1 MDRMGGG
8 QFEGYPGN
16 AFIVQNCTW
25 HGGWLS
31 LTPSAAISLVVR
43 DSSFDGT
50 CLSISNYARSGYA
63 NYDYNAF
70 SDASEEFPL
79 SGNHNVVVSGGF
91 NWQSSSFG
99 NYYLPGGS
107 PLIAAGD
114 VTANLVGLY
123 YFTTQTS
130 QAPEG
135 DALVDIGYH
144 YVAADGYGNPLA
156 DGTGQ
161 PYYLDA
167 GNGNIVE
174 ESGELS
180 GAVPPIQFTIA
191 VPNQYV
197 NNATVPLQLTI
208 QSGVPYYCTVMLDST
223 DFSAASWT
231 PYTSST
237 IAANLGTAQGW
248 HTVWVGLCGQPS
260 GPAGGGLQSWSAIRL
275 NLDLTAPVL
284 VITSPLASTVSVPVV
299 QLQGYSQVALQS
311 ISYDLANDAGVVT
324 NQQVLV
330 LDQVYDTGA
339 CQFTTNYF
347 QAFDVSLAPG
357 LNAFTF
363 HATDLAGN
371 TTAASY
377 NLTLDYS
384 GKPAPTVQVYWPL
397 NGTAVSGSSF
407 ACNGWVS
414 DPTATVTVQ
423 IVDSNGNT
431 NVVNAAVGRD
441 GDFWAQNLPLSPG
454 LNYLTIT
461 TTDVANNIV
470 TTSLTVAQGS
480 LGLNIDS
487 VSPGQTT
494 VQGEINSSAC
504 ANYTIWVNGVKATC
518 TGSASW
524 TADIAPIGAAGGVV
538 EAMAIPNTDNG
549 GQGSGGLDNS
559 GNPYDAQAEG
569 VQGPPVAA
577 QPGCYISMYYST
589 NYSHINTYSL
599 DEHDSLVWTNGQGG
613 NEKTSYYGD
622 WLPYYPIISTSAWPP
637 SAWPQPWPNGLQ
649 TNTLLY
655 GSGSSYVTAI
665 GPPPL
670 IIEHC
675 QIAQTNTFAIDTRAA
690 DCKINLA
697 TGGNKDSTQAN
708 LWVIS
713 VTASCPPSPWAT
725 FFDDT
730 EQGQGPN
737 APVPRQ
743 NITILGYTPDANNNV
758 YLVLPDNTNTE
769 ITPVVK
775 GPDYY
780 TLNIAPVEYTF
791 ISQCQATIPTNQR
804 RTNIG
809 VGELLSLYFSPSLP
823 INAVWTASAGSLA
836 STASTANVFTAPSNA
851 TMTATITETFPNG
864 QALRNNFTVV
874 QPTGVA
880 HADLISTNSY
890 PTGESGAGMYRWV
903 YIGPT
908 NVSFYRVQCMEAIA
922 NATSISGYYDTNYSV
937 GELMDTN
944 ANVWFQLNM
953 DNSWPHWPNN
963 DDDYDHAEWA
973 NDPSPW
979 TGGGGFSWA
988 YYPKWKVG
996 TNGQTNLFQNAWTQQ
1011 MTLGSDGSLKIQKF
1025 GHTVQRNTN
1034 NIYTTQN

>member
-1 MDRMGGG
+1 LG
-8 QFEGYPGN
+8 
-16 AFIVQNCTW
+16 I
-25 HGGWLS
+25 
-31 LTPSAAISLVVR
+31 
-43 DSSFDGT
+43 
-50 CLSISNYARSGYA
+50 SGYA
-63 NYDYNAF
+63 SYDYNALTN
-70 SDASEEFPL
+70 ASEEFHV
-79 SGNHNVVVSGGF
+79 GAGGDHDVVVSGGF

-107 PLIAAGD
+107 PLIAKGD

-135 DALVDIGYH
+135 DSQVDIGYH

-180 GAVPPIQFTIA
+180 GAVAPIQFTIA

-223 DFSAASWT
+223 NFAGASWT

-260 GPAGGGLQSWSAIRL
+260 GPAGGALQTWNAIRL

-284 VITSPLASTVSVPVV
+284 VITSPLAGTVSVPVV

-324 NQQVLV
+324 NQQVLM

-423 IVDSNGNT
+423 IEDTDGNT

-441 GDFWAQNLPLSPG
+441 GDFWAENVPLSPG
-454 LNYLTIT
+454 LNCLTIT

-480 LGLNIDS
+480 LALNIDS

-494 VQGEINSSAC
+494 VNGEINSGNC
-504 ANYTIWVNGVKATC
+504 ANYTIWVNGVMATC

-524 TADIAPIGAAGGVV
+524 TAQIVPIGASGGVV

-549 GQGSGGLDNS
+549 GQGSGGLDPS

-569 VQGPPVAA
+569 VQGPVAA
-577 QPGCYISMYYST
+577 AQGSYISMYNST
-589 NYSHINTYSL
+589 NYSHINTYGL
-599 DEHDSLVWTNGQGG
+599 DEHDSLAWTNGQGG
-613 NEKTSYYGD
+613 SEQTFYYGD

-637 SAWPQPWPNGLQ
+637 STWPQPWPNGLQ

-655 GSGSSYVTAI
+655 GSGFTYVIAI

-670 IIEHC
+670 IMEHC
-675 QIAQTNTFAIDTRAA
+675 NIAQTNTFAVDQRRA
-690 DCKINLA
+690 DCKVNLA
-697 TGGNKDSTQAN
+697 TGGNKGSSQAN

-713 VTASCPPSPWAT
+713 LAAGCPCPPWAT
-725 FFDDT
+725 LFDNT

-737 APVPRQ
+737 TPVPPQ
-743 NITILGYTPDANNNV
+743 NISIGKLGNLGPDGNLYV
-758 YLVLPDNTNTE
+758 PLPDNTTVD
-769 ITPVVK
+769 ITPTVS
-775 GPDYY
+775 GLDY
-780 TLNIAPVEYTF
+780 VTF
-791 ISQCQATIPTNQR
+791 
-804 RTNIG
+804 G
-809 VGELLSLYFSPSLP
+809 
-823 INAVWTASAGSLA
+823 
-836 STASTANVFTAPSNA
+836 PSNGNPL
-851 TMTATITETFPNG
+851 TARKYSSYITVYV
-864 QALRNNFTVV
+864 R
-874 QPTGVA
+874 QPYPDFLWDG
-880 HADLISTNSY
+880 Y
-890 PTGESGAGMYRWV
+890 PTTLPPLGYPVYKPDQGVEAGH
-903 YIGPT
+903 
-908 NVSFYRVQCMEAIA
+908 
-922 NATSISGYYDTNYSV
+922 
-937 GELMDTN
+937 
-944 ANVWFQLNM
+944 VW
-953 DNSWPHWPNN
+953 WR
-963 DDDYDHAEWA
+963 
-973 NDPSPW
+973 
-979 TGGGGFSWA
+979 
-988 YYPKWKVG
+988 
-996 TNGQTNLFQNAWTQQ
+996 
-1011 MTLGSDGSLKIQKF
+1011 LGSDAPIQVLNQFTTPDRSQWLNRQVGYSPVDTTTDWWACLVNATAVTSGPGYFDTDNGSPSVSATYIIGFQGKGLLKGLQHSETLNNNPGTWNSLFHSCVKETVLT
-1025 GHTVQRNTN
+1025 GHAAGVQLPNGPTDYIPQYCGRDLPHGS
-1034 NIYTTQN
+1034 Q